1 MTRSPSPLFNREVPG
16 ALLKYFA
23 VLLASALIAASL
35 IARPANAAGDGL
47 YQSASGVEAFIGV
60 VPAEITKGHAPTGP
74 EGAMHGGV
82 PIGGHQY
89 HLIAAVFDAKTG
101 ARITDAAVTAQVSGL
116 GLAGPEKV
124 LDPMRIAG
132 TITYGAYFDL
142 PGSDVYTILLT
153 IKRPAAAQ
161 LVTLK
166 FSYDHRNQ

>member
-1 MTRSPSPLFNREVPG
+1 MF
-16 ALLKYFA
+16 LKCPA
-23 VLLASALIAASL
+23 VVGVLITAWLATW
-35 IARPANAAGDGL
+35 PANAGDGL
-47 YQSASGVEAFIGV
+47 YQSSSGTEAYIGL
-60 VPAEITKGHAPTGP
+60 VPAEITKVHAPTGR

-82 PIGGHQY
+82 PTGAHQY

-116 GLAGPEKV
+116 GLAGPEKA
-124 LDPMRIAG
+124 LEPMTIAG

-142 PGSDVYTILLT
+142 PGPDLYTIVLT
-153 IKRPAAAQ
+153 IKRPAPAQ